1 MGALVVNAVVSVVLL
16 AVAGG
21 RRPRGEDVGLAAGGR
36 LGITVAICDT
46 GLDLE
51 HPDHAPN
58 LRGNPD
64 ERAGHGNDDD
74 ADGSVDEVHGADSPT
89 VTVTRPPYGGASGT
103 AWGVSAATTR
113 SAARPSP

>member
-21 RRPRGEDVGLAAGGR
+21 RRPRGEDVGLAACGR

-74 ADGSVDEVHGADSPT
+74 ADGSVDDVHGADSPT
-89 VTVTRPPYGGASGT
+89 VTVTRPPYGGVHA
-103 AWGVSAATTR
+103 VSAATTR

>member
-1 MGALVVNAVVSVVLL
+1 MG
-16 AVAGG
+16 
-21 RRPRGEDVGLAAGGR
+21 
-36 LGITVAICDT
+36 DT

-64 ERAGHGNDDD
+64 ERVGNGNDDD
-74 ADGSVDEVHGADSPT
+74 ADGSVDDVHGADSPT
-89 VTVTRPPYGGASGT
+89 VTVTRPPYGGPGST
-103 AWGVSAATTR
+103 SAATTR

>member
-1 MGALVVNAVVSVVLL
+1 VGAPVVNAVVSGVLL

-74 ADGSVDEVHGADSPT
+74 ADGSVDDVHGADSPT
-89 VTVTRPPYGGASGT
+89 VTVTRPPYGGAQ
-103 AWGVSAATTR
+103 AVSAATTR